1 MARQPEDII
10 VEVRDRNLRR
20 KGAIPTQDLR
30 LKMQPVHN
38 GVGSWSIT
46 LPAEHPR
53 VADLRA
59 PGAGILV
66 TARGKDIPGTPDT
79 YAPGAE
85 ARRNLCRNPIFELDL
100 AGWTAESGAVLTR
113 ITTGQIS
120 GSASM
125 KVSNGGD
132 TYHQVAMTAGDVFT
146 FSMSYKTIGT
156 VAGVPRLY
164 AAAPGASAVVYALP
178 LTQTSPGRFSLTT
191 PPAVSTGNGI
201 FALFSPTIGGEV
213 VIDEVLIE
221 KSASALAPFSGDTTD
236 DPKIGYSYEWVGA
249 ANATESIQRVNNVIP
264 GLAPVPVWKTMFS
277 GPTSKPTKKA
287 TSADKKGMVTISG
300 LSDDR
305 ILWDTVSF
313 PQPSNPDV
321 ATQLS
326 SHDVFSGN
334 AETVMR
340 HYADVN
346 LGPNAP
352 AARKTGSLKE
362 FFRLDPVNSNLGA
375 TVNKTT
381 RFDYV
386 GDILHEIATLRNLRF
401 RVLQVGNILQLQITA
416 VADRSKFVRL
426 DIENGTLQEQ
436 SVETAPPRV
445 TRVIVAGQ
453 GEGTARQ
460 ILARVNSVSSAAE
473 IEWGL
478 IIEQFKDQRNTN
490 VLAELQQAGDEILA
504 SDGFTRVAVKATPS
518 NNMTMIYMEDFD
530 TGDKVSV
537 VIDGQ
542 ETFSNITEAAIICD
556 SSGLTSAVAIGD
568 IRDFDSSSALR
579 QTVADTQS
587 RVSRLEREIESE
599 SSDRLGIYGMDVS
612 NGDFNG
618 LIQTGFYR
626 GSVMTNSPNGTG
638 WWQILVQAHDA
649 GSWRV
654 QTAVGFTGVGNLQEW
669 RRQQQNAVWG
679 AWSRVYNTDTEIAAS
694 PAVTAALVPAG
705 VTSQYA
711 GTTAPVGY
719 LLCNGQLVSRTTYAA
734 LFAVTGTLYGAGD
747 GSTTF
752 AIPNLKGR
760 IPVGLDA
767 AQTEFD
773 VLGETGGSKT
783 HTLSVAEMPSHVHN
797 IKSQS
802 ASYNAGDFADAGYQ
816 RSYADNYTLLN
827 SQNVSATGG
836 GGAHNNLQPYLAINY
851 IIKT

>member
-79 YAPGAE
+79 YASGVE
-85 ARRNLCRNPIFELDL
+85 ARRNLVFNPNVS
-100 AGWTAESGAVLTR
+100 AGTFGWRSGLTLTR
-113 ITTGQIS
+113 SSANGRWWMNAPASTYTYAQATGVV
-120 GSASM
+120 GR
-125 KVSNGGD
+125 
-132 TYHQVAMTAGDVFT
+132 F
-146 FSMSYKTIGT
+146 
-156 VAGVPRLY
+156 Y
-164 AAAPGASAVVYALP
+164 AASIRVSGPPGTSVSIASTDNVVG
-178 LTQTSPGRFSLTT
+178 QVCNPGTAIIPASGEIVLVGTANR
-191 PPAVSTGNGI
+191 AVSGTTLLFGMYSSATVLVTEAHLEEVSAIGI
-201 FALFSPTIGGEV
+201 GPGQYFDGSTP
-213 VIDEVLIE
+213 
-221 KSASALAPFSGDTTD
+221 SSSG
-236 DPKIGYSYEWVGA
+236 IGYTYSWAGA
-249 ANATESIQRVNNVIP
+249 ANSSESIQRVNNVIP

-287 TSADKKGMVTISG
+287 TSSDKKGMVTISG

-346 LGPNAP
+346 LGPSAP

-386 GDILHEIATLRNLRF
+386 GDILREIATLRNLRF

-490 VLAELQQAGDEILA
+490 VTAELQQAGDEILA

-579 QTVADTQS
+579 QTVTDTQS

-599 SSDRLGIYGMDVS
+599 SSDRLGVYGMDVS

-626 GSVMTNSPNGTG
+626 GNTMTNSPNGIG
-638 WWQILVQAHDA
+638 WWYITVQAHDA

-654 QTAVGFTGVGNLQEW
+654 QTAIGYTDVGSTQEW
-669 RRQQQNAVWG
+669 RRQQQNGVWG
-679 AWSRVYNTDTEIAAS
+679 TWWRVYNTDAEIAAG
-694 PAVTAALVPAG
+694 PAVTAARVPAG

-711 GTTAPVGY
+711 GTTAPAGY

-734 LFAVTGTLYGAGD
+734 LFAVTGTLYGVGD

-752 AIPNLKGR
+752 AVPNLKGR

-783 HTLSVAEMPSHVHN
+783 HTLSVAEMPQHVHT
-797 IKSQS
+797 IRSQS
-802 ASYNAGDFADAGYQ
+802 ASYNASDFADRGYQ
-816 RSYADNYTLLN
+816 RSYADNYTLLDSN
-827 SQNVSATGG
+827 NMGATGG
-836 GGAHNNLQPYLAINY
+836 SGAHNNLQPYLAINY